1 MYKGVLTR
9 KCFFFISLDVHAN
22 NLRPTVPSSLPVG
35 VTQSGRF
42 SYLELWCATN
52 FREVEYPATFTEE
65 TGKLMFDSE
74 NGTWQ
79 EHILPQ
85 QNVPQQQMVHAH
97 QAAPPLQM
105 THPSRIMPYQQH
117 VQQQQMDQLEDN
129 GHQGLHLRSQRSSHR
144 QSMHDQQNAQSPLH
158 SPGVSISAAS
168 VPISDPSVAQP
179 ASSLK
184 RKSEDDPSDASR
196 VEKRIKADTP
206 IQRTQAERRHAP
218 ETPMKK
224 QKYRALQDVKDTQL
238 PDYSRVRLPF
248 DSRGATALHS
258 KQRLDALKEHFP
270 NPATDLSIPN
280 TDTGRED
287 AVRLIFGAMKD
298 ISRAK
303 DAGSNDFKSRW
314 AVGAKKPYKDE
325 DLAATAWEIVRLI
338 ERLHEEGPSALS
350 IRDEHYD
357 GSIVS
362 SAHLTFKERL
372 TVIAT
377 ICMEWKARNDGLI
390 KGTTLETT
398 VAAPLEALQSAI
410 INNRANKDRA
420 KKIKYADAHEGDEGA
435 PLLRPKKR
443 SKSCHKFPSITK
455 TNVYTESGVKKQTA
469 TAAKEVSTAN
479 EPPQVE
485 PPSPAVTVEQQNM
498 TESHHN
504 EQQQHTPG
512 QEQFVAQEQAFIG
525 GWASPPLFENSD
537 LSENLL

>member
-1 MYKGVLTR
+1 
-9 KCFFFISLDVHAN
+9 
-22 NLRPTVPSSLPVG
+22 VG

-158 SPGVSISAAS
+158 SQGVSISAAS

-179 ASSLK
+179 ASSL
-184 RKSEDDPSDASR
+184 
-196 VEKRIKADTP
+196 
-206 IQRTQAERRHAP
+206 
-218 ETPMKK
+218 K

-270 NPATDLSIPN
+270 NPATDLSIPD

-338 ERLHEEGPSALS
+338 ERLHREGPSTLS

-377 ICMEWKARNDGLI
+377 TCMEWKARNDGLI

-410 INNRANKDRA
+410 INSRANKDRA